1 DRLMQSSS
9 HSIVSPEE
17 YARAVLARDRAIA
30 PGDRAEPRTQ
40 FFLRMMDDAEDP
52 MPRRIGLPAL
62 AFKTSGSAVEGR
74 PPQVLRPR
82 GDAVI
87 GRDFDQLA
95 AKKLPPASNAG
106 DRAALATAL
115 TGSDTSGLNR
125 ARVPGVQYSIQTRGL
140 KRASVAGGQSDGQL
154 A

>member
-1 DRLMQSSS
+1 SQVDPKLLKSGQKLPAREVLKSIMVRQPPAFLDGRSEAERKEAQAWLGRLDRLMQSSS

-17 YARAVLARDRAIA
+17 YARAGLARERAIA
-30 PGDRAEPRTQ
+30 RGDRADPRTQ
-40 FFLRMMDDAEDP
+40 FVLRMMDDAEDP

-95 AKKLPPASNAG
+95 AKK
-106 DRAALATAL
+106 
-115 TGSDTSGLNR
+115 
-125 ARVPGVQYSIQTRGL
+125 
-140 KRASVAGGQSDGQL
+140 
-154 A
+154 